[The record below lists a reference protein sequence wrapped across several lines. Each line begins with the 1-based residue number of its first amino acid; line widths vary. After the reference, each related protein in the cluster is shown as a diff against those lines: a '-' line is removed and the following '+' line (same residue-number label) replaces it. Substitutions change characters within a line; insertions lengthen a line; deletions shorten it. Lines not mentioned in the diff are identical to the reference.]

1 VIGDV
6 LDFSRIEAG
15 KLELE
20 SIPFAPQRV
29 IDHVGSLMAEI
40 ARLKGVALSVHCAA
54 DMPAFVVGDPERLK
68 QCLFNLL
75 SNACKVS
82 PSAARRGCAGSC
94 SLPLGN
100 LLRIHLSSLPRF
112 GRRNECGPSSPLTV

>member
-1 VIGDV
+1 V

-20 SIPFAPQRV
+20 SIPFAPQKV

-82 PSAARRGCAGSC
+82 PRNARGALARV
-94 SLPLGN
+94 
-100 LLRIHLSSLPRF
+100 LL
-112 GRRNECGPSSPLTV
+112 